1 MQQYCVRS
9 WRLIRLSTIAN
20 FHAVL
25 RVSSWTNTTSSFLID
40 CLLDPVFLWNSRRD
54 VRYSCFHR
62 YQNCCRISACLLALC
77 FRSKSSPKVR
87 SVTSSSIS
95 GYASGVILRPYRCEG
110 VNGSSSTTSPYTY
123 VMGRSFRMA
132 STSTARVWS
141 SVRVI
146 RALPSVFL
154 MARLDS
160 PRRPSQNLPYHCAL
174 LGINCHST
182 PCPLRDSFSEGDWK
196 SCLSSSAAVK

>member
-1 MQQYCVRS
+1 MTSLYCQRPKRIECKNEQRKHNQIRNAVSTNHEAGLIFLMSHNLEHQNYFAAWHSVRSNGYTDNHEFQLAMQQYCVRS
-9 WRLIRLSTIAN
+9 WPLIRLSTIAN

-62 YQNCCRISACLLALC
+62 YQNRCRISACLLALC
-77 FRSKSSPKVR
+77 FRSKSSPKVG

-110 VNGSSSTTSPYTY
+110 VNGSSSTTSPDT
-123 VMGRSFRMA
+123 
-132 STSTARVWS
+132 
-141 SVRVI
+141 
-146 RALPSVFL
+146 
-154 MARLDS
+154 
-160 PRRPSQNLPYHCAL
+160 
-174 LGINCHST
+174 
-182 PCPLRDSFSEGDWK
+182 
-196 SCLSSSAAVK
+196 